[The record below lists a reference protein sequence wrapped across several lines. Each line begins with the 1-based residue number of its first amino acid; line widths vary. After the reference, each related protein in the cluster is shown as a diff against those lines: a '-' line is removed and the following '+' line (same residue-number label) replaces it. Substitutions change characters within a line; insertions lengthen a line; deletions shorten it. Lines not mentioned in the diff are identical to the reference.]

1 MNKILTVFL
10 SFILSVSTLA
20 QESIVKLLPDISNLP
35 GLQTAGDPKIFTGE
49 DLFEMINGG
58 AEIYLE
64 YGFVQTVSQ
73 NYSDLTGRANL
84 KIEIYEMTDPEA
96 AYGIFAFSTMGQE
109 ILDRSGFYIARG
121 LGYGMMV
128 RGSYF
133 IIATYV
139 NLPEELNGKVLRR
152 IAEDFNSKVET
163 YAELPKLYVSTQP
176 PCRDFT
182 RSLYIRG
189 PLALRNVSYMSFKIP
204 FDFSEGMFYRCD
216 VYDYLLLLPKSD
228 KSKKEL
234 VQETISNIIKKNPAY
249 VTTSETFGFS
259 IKENDHLKYE
269 VLPNNNSI
277 VLIKYF

>member
-1 MNKILTVFL
+1 MNKFLTSLLFCVL
-10 SFILSVSTLA
+10 SLSMIA
-20 QESIVKLLPDISNLP
+20 QDSIVNLLPDVFTLP
-35 GLQTAGDPKIFTGE
+35 GLQTAGEPKVFIGE

-64 YGFVQTVSQ
+64 YGFVKTVSQ
-73 NYSDLTGRANL
+73 NYSGITGKSNL
-84 KIEIYEMTDPEA
+84 RIEIYQMTDPEA

-109 ILDRSGFYIARG
+109 ILDQSGFYVVRG

-139 NLPEELNGKVLRR
+139 NLPEELNGNILKR
-152 IAEDFNSKVET
+152 IAEDFNSKIKT

-182 RSLYIRG
+182 KSLYFRG
-189 PLALRNVSYMSFKIP
+189 PLALRNMSYMNFKIP
-204 FDFSEGMFYRCD
+204 FDFTEGMFYRCD

-234 VQETISNIIKKNPAY
+234 LEETISNILKKNPEF
-249 VTTSETFGFS
+249 VPTSETFGFS